1 MASGDSASSDVDA
14 DALYSRATVAEHAGE
29 FDVAFGLYLS
39 AAQAFLHRARSL
51 PAQREADR
59 SKCKVNAG
67 TCLERAERIKTS
79 RKNAL
84 KPLVRD
90 PFSKEEQTYIL
101 DKSSKI
107 HGTLF
112 PAWSDKDA
120 ISDNEVDTSALP
132 PLGAELL
139 SLSPVWRR
147 PFDVCGAEKFSL
159 AGPTL
164 EPRHIHQNVVSD
176 CSVCSAAAICL
187 HHHRMFNSKLGL
199 SCMYPH
205 SPNGLP
211 SISSDGTYAFRFFM
225 NGSFRRVCESF
236 TENADFW
243 GSFWALAIDD
253 RLPFSGTGQQLSVI
267 AILESG
273 IVDMWPA
280 LLEKAY
286 LKLMGGYD
294 FPGSNSSI
302 DIHVLTGWIPEHI
315 EINSSTFEREKAFRR
330 ICEGFNRGSCVL
342 TLGTGPRA
350 TDAPHFVSALDGSQT
365 KLLPAHSY
373 AVLSI
378 HEESDGRYLTILNP
392 WNGSRN
398 TSSGLDV
405 CNAIQRLQIDDQD
418 ASDHL
423 HCGDTRMSVRGDV
436 SASANLIDVSW
447 DEICGIF
454 DGLYLN
460 WDPALFKHSR
470 EFHGSW
476 RTRTRGNTPECVH
489 HYLYL
494 DLVSEI
500 GEMKMARR
508 QDLELWVLLTRHIV
522 DKHHLEEFIALH
534 VVQVEQ
540 EETGGDDGAVN
551 AALDLKR
558 KGLYT
563 SSTHTLT
570 RLMVTGP
577 RARVALIASYDGP
590 YTNVCFSV
598 QVYCDSAELVW
609 VDHPRKTAYERL
621 IEGTFSSRNAGG
633 NSTYPTFMNNP
644 QYWLRL
650 HSENIA
656 DQVGSVEKMR
666 KGTVRL
672 TVEGQRDV
680 PFNAMLIWRSE
691 EQSRERV
698 FQLRSGDMI
707 ASSGPYSYG
716 VAQTIASV
724 TPGHYCIV
732 VSTFEPRHRGK
743 YTLRIESAMRMDLED
758 IPAEGAGMFCK
769 TVRGSWHPGMDGGSP
784 RFCNYDRNPMFQ
796 ISVRAAT
803 VLKLRLQLTK
813 PSAAIALNVTL
824 FASSAD
830 RSTGDTSTA
839 SSPSFSSTHCSNGGL
854 SPHASRVALERQIAT
869 SGAYVDGSQSPAG
882 VVTPQTAIAP
892 GKYVAVVSTFDP
904 GIHAPFQLLVF
915 SKTDIKVSLIQ

>member
-1 MASGDSASSDVDA
+1 MASGGSASSPDADADA

-39 AAQAFLHRARSL
+39 AAQAFLHQARSL

-79 RKNAL
+79 RKDAL

-90 PFSKEEQTYIL
+90 PFSK
-101 DKSSKI
+101 
-107 HGTLF
+107 
-112 PAWSDKDA
+112 
-120 ISDNEVDTSALP
+120 
-132 PLGAELL
+132 
-139 SLSPVWRR
+139 VWRR
-147 PFDVCGAEKFSL
+147 PFDVYGAEKILL

-199 SCMYPH
+199 SCMHPH
-205 SPNGLP
+205 TPNGLP
-211 SISSDGTYAFRFFM
+211 SISSDGTYTFRFFM
-225 NGSFRRVCESF
+225 NGSFRRVS
-236 TENADFW
+236 
-243 GSFWALAIDD
+243 IDD

-294 FPGSNSSI
+294 FPGS
-302 DIHVLTGWIPEHI
+302 VLTGWIPEHI

-350 TDAPHFVSALDGSQT
+350 TDVPHYVSALDGSQT

-392 WNGSRN
+392 WNGSQN
-398 TSSGLDV
+398 TGSEMDV
-405 CNAIQRLQIDDQD
+405 CDTIRRLQIDDQD

-423 HCGDTRMSVRGDV
+423 HCGDTRMSVRGAV
-436 SASANLIDVSW
+436 SASANLIDVFW
-447 DEICGIF
+447 DEICNIF

-460 WDPALFKHSR
+460 WDPALFKHSH

-476 RTRTRGNTPECVH
+476 RTRARENTPECVR

-508 QDLELWVLLTRHIV
+508 QDHELWVLLTRHIV
-522 DKHHLEEFIALH
+522 DKHHLGEFIALH

-540 EETGGDDGAVN
+540 DETRGDDGAVH
-551 AALDLKR
+551 AALDLKQ

-570 RLMVTGP
+570 RLAVTGP

-598 QVYCDSAELVW
+598 QVYCDSAELTW
-609 VDHPRKTAYERL
+609 IDHPRKTAYERL

-650 HSENIA
+650 HSENVA
-656 DQVGSVEKMR
+656 DQAGSVEKMR

-743 YTLRIESAMRMDLED
+743 YTLCIESAMRMDLED

-769 TVRGSWHPGMDGGSP
+769 TVRGAWHPGMDGGSP
-784 RFCNYDRNPMFQ
+784 RFCNYDRNPMFE
-796 ISVRAAT
+796 ISAQAAT

-824 FASSAD
+824 FASPAG
-830 RSTGDTSTA
+830 RSTADTSTA
-839 SSPSFSSTHCSNGGL
+839 SSPSFSSPLCSSGGL

>member
-1 MASGDSASSDVDA
+1 MASSGGGSSPDVDA
-14 DALYSRATVAEHAGE
+14 DALYSRATVAEHTGN
-29 FDVAFGLYLS
+29 FDIAFGLYLS

-51 PAQREADR
+51 PAQREADW
-59 SKCKVNAG
+59 SKCKKNAG

-79 RKNAL
+79 RKDAL

-107 HGTLF
+107 HGILL

-120 ISDNEVDTSALP
+120 ISDYDMDTRQLPSASTRKVVNLTFASALP
-132 PLGAELL
+132 PVGADLL

-147 PFDVCGAEKFSL
+147 PSDVYGIGRISL
-159 AGPTL
+159 AGPNL

-176 CSVCSAAAICL
+176 CSVCSAVAICL
-187 HHHRMFNSKLGL
+187 RHHRMFNSKLGL
-199 SCMYPH
+199 SCMHPH

-211 SISSDGTYAFRFFM
+211 SISSNGT
-225 NGSFRRVCESF
+225 
-236 TENADFW
+236 
-243 GSFWALAIDD
+243 
-253 RLPFSGTGQQLSVI
+253 LPFSGTGQQLSVI

-315 EINSSTFEREKAFRR
+315 EINSSTFEREKVFRR

-350 TDAPHFVSALDGSQT
+350 SDASHFVSALDGPQT
-365 KLLPAHSY
+365 KLLPTHSY

-392 WNGSRN
+392 WNSSQNTGSEP
-398 TSSGLDV
+398 DV
-405 CNAIQRLQIDDQD
+405 CNTIRRLQIDDQD
-418 ASDHL
+418 VSDNMR
-423 HCGDTRMSVRGDV
+423 CGDTRMSMRGTV
-436 SASANLIDVSW
+436 STSANLIDVSW
-447 DEICGIF
+447 DEICSVF

-460 WDPALFKHSR
+460 WDPALYKHSHG
-470 EFHGSW
+470 FHGSW
-476 RTRTRGNTPECVH
+476 RTRARENTPECVH

-500 GEMKMARR
+500 REMKMAMR
-508 QDLELWVLLTRHIV
+508 QEHELWVLLTRHIV
-522 DKHHLEEFIALH
+522 DKHRSGEFIALH

-540 EETGGDDGAVN
+540 EETGGDNGAVN
-551 AALDLKR
+551 AALGL

-570 RLMVTGP
+570 RLTVTGP
-577 RARVALIASYDGP
+577 QARVAVIASYDGP
-590 YTNVCFSV
+590 YTDVYFSV
-598 QVYCDSAELVW
+598 RVYCDSAELAW
-609 VDHPRKTAYERL
+609 IDHPRKTAYERL
-621 IEGTFSSRNAGG
+621 IEGTFSSRNSGG

-650 HSENIA
+650 HPEDIA
-656 DQVGSVEKMR
+656 DQAGSVEKMR

-680 PFNAMLIWRSE
+680 PLNVMLIWRSA

-698 FQLRSGDMI
+698 FQLRPGDTI
-707 ASSGPYSYG
+707 ASSGSYSYG

-724 TPGHYCIV
+724 IPGHYCIV

-743 YTLRIESAMRMDLED
+743 FTLRIESSTRMDLED

-769 TVRGSWHPGMDGGSP
+769 TVRGAWQPGLDGGSP
-784 RFCNYDRNPMFQ
+784 RFSNYDRNPMFE
-796 ISVRAAT
+796 ISVGTTTA
-803 VLKLRLQLTK
+803 LKLRLQLTK

-824 FASSAD
+824 FASSAG
-830 RSTGDTSTA
+830 RSTTDTSAA
-839 SSPSFSSTHCSNGGL
+839 SSPSFSSPLCPSGGL
-854 SPHASRVALERQIAT
+854 SPHASRVVLECQVAT

-882 VVTPQTAIAP
+882 VVIPQTTIVP
-892 GKYVAVVSTFDP
+892 GKYIAVVSTFDP

-915 SKTDIKVSLIQ
+915 SKTDIKVSRIQ